1 MKKLFI
7 FLTLIAFNCWAQ
19 SGRELKPFATDY
31 CTLYVEGTRSQPN
44 LWRHCC
50 VEHDLYF
57 WCGGNL
63 EDKKATDIVGMDL
76 TKVSE
81 SLDYFIIATANSQ
94 PQLNALER
102 NIAEKLLEIGV
113 RPSSI
118 EGPSPRWVLV
128 NLGAIIVHLMTQEA
142 RDFYDLEGLWAD
154 ADRITFN

>member
-1 MKKLFI
+1 MTANL
-7 FLTLIAFNCWAQ
+7 Q
-19 SGRELKPFATDY
+19 DY
-31 CTLYVEGTRSQPN
+31 QRQLNVIKGA
-44 LWRHCC
+44 
-50 VEHDLYF
+50 
-57 WCGGNL
+57 L
-63 EDKKATDIVGMDL
+63 EDKKALDIVGMDL

-81 SLDYFIIATANSQ
+81 SLDYFIIATAGSQ

-142 RDFYDLEGLWAD
+142 REFYDLEGLWAD
-154 ADRITFN
+154 ADRIKFN